1 MAHDFDRQDEGE
13 GPLDIFIMALYRVD
27 KVGGRMGYGRQRSRN
42 KTLKPRVYVALIKRD
57 SDLQYVLIFSALFLT
72 KVKV

>member
-27 KVGGRMGYGRQRSRN
+27 KVGGWVGYERQLCWN
-42 KTLKPRVYVALIKRD
+42 KIYRPLLYMRGTGEA
-57 SDLQYVLIFSALFLT
+57 SQ
-72 KVKV
+72 